1 MRSALNYYLKNIIIR
16 GKQMKMNLKIKGM
29 SCKSC
34 KMLIE
39 DALDDLGVKSNVD
52 NEKGTATI
60 DFDENKITAEEI
72 KKVIVKE
79 GYQVE

>member
-60 DFDENKITAEEI
+60 DFDESKITAEEI

>member
-1 MRSALNYYLKNIIIR
+1 
-16 GKQMKMNLKIKGM
+16 MKMNLKIKGM

>member
-1 MRSALNYYLKNIIIR
+1 
-16 GKQMKMNLKIKGM
+16 MKMNLKIKGM
-29 SCKSC
+29 HCKSC

-52 NEKGTATI
+52 NEKGTAVI
-60 DFDENKITAEEI
+60 EFDESKITLEEI
-72 KKVIVKE
+72 EKVIVKE